1 MNSLSFA
8 ILFVAAWVLH
18 AKGQPRVSDPK
29 FAGIPQAMQQFV
41 KDGTLSGSVTL
52 LAREGKVL
60 SFEAIGLADIATKK
74 AMEYD
79 TVFWIASM
87 TKPITA
93 MGVMLLQ
100 EEGKLSLDDPIEKY
114 LREFKGQLMIKVKSA
129 EHTVLVKP
137 ARPVTIKDLLMHT
150 SGLVSHSPLDGEA
163 IDVLSLKEA
172 VITYALSPLQ
182 FEPGSQ
188 WSYCN
193 PGINTLGRLIEVVS
207 GEEYADFMEKRIF
220 RPLGMRNTTFWPDK
234 KQLSRLATSYKASPD
249 SRGLEPVGIR
259 YLTKPY
265 SNKKRAPLAAGGLF
279 STAEDLLKLYQMI
292 LDGGVIGKK
301 RLLRPETIQ
310 LMTTNH
316 TGEMKA
322 GFSEGMGMGLGFQ
335 VVRQPAGVTAMLSPG
350 TFGHGGAHGTQGWI
364 DPTTKTIYIL
374 LIQRTGL
381 KPTGDAS
388 PMRRAFQEAATSAM
402 K

>member
-8 ILFVAAWVLH
+8 ILFVAACVLH
-18 AKGQPRVSDPK
+18 AKGQPGVSDPK
-29 FAGIPQAMQQFV
+29 FVGIPQAMQQFV

-137 ARPVTIKDLLMHT
+137 ARPVTIKDLLTHT
-150 SGLVSHSPLDGEA
+150 SGFVSHSPLDGEA

>member
-29 FAGIPQAMQQFV
+29 FVGIPQAMQQFV

-93 MGVMLLQ
+93 IGVMLLQ

-137 ARPVTIKDLLMHT
+137 ARPVTIKDLLTHT
-150 SGLVSHSPLDGEA
+150 SGLVSHSLLDGEA

-316 TGEMKA
+316 TGEIKA

>member
-29 FAGIPQAMQQFV
+29 FVGIPQAMQQFV

-93 MGVMLLQ
+93 IGVMLLQ

-137 ARPVTIKDLLMHT
+137 ARPVTIKDLLTHT

-172 VITYALSPLQ
+172 VITYALCPLQ
-182 FEPGSQ
+182 FEPGAQ

-388 PMRRAFQEAATSAM
+388 PVRRAFQEAATSAM

>member
-1 MNSLSFA
+1 
-8 ILFVAAWVLH
+8 
-18 AKGQPRVSDPK
+18 
-29 FAGIPQAMQQFV
+29 MQQFV
-41 KDGTLSGSVTL
+41 KDGTLSGAVTL

-74 AMEYD
+74 AMKHD

-93 MGVMLLQ
+93 MGIMMLQ
-100 EEGKLSLDDPIEKY
+100 EEGKLNLDDPIEKH
-114 LREFKGQLMIKVKSA
+114 LREFKGQLMIKVKSP

-137 ARPVTIKDLLMHT
+137 TRPVTIKDLLTHT
-150 SGLVSHSPLDGEA
+150 SGLVGNSPLDGEA

-172 VITYALSPLQ
+172 VITYGLSPLQ

-207 GEEYADFMEKRIF
+207 GEEYTDFMEKRIF

-234 KQLSRLATSYKASPD
+234 KQLSRLATSYKPSADARS
-249 SRGLEPVGIR
+249 LEPVGIR

-279 STAEDLLKLYQMI
+279 STAEDLLNIYQMI

-301 RLLRPETIQ
+301 RLLRPESIQ
-310 LMTTNH
+310 HMTTNH

-335 VVRQPAGVTAMLSPG
+335 VVRQPTGVTAMLSTG
-350 TFGHGGAHGTQGWI
+350 TFGHGGAHG
-364 DPTTKTIYIL
+364 
-374 LIQRTGL
+374 
-381 KPTGDAS
+381 
-388 PMRRAFQEAATSAM
+388 
-402 K
+402 